1 MSTEDRPLSALLI
14 AVTALLSWNVIGG
27 PERRPANR
35 PRPIDALAVR
45 VSAIAEAIAV
55 AEGYY
60 APGEHDGH
68 TLPYILNNPGGLK
81 KPALGAA
88 VLPTWEDTGLVFFP
102 VKEMGWAALRHQV
115 RLMLTGASSIYEPSD
130 SLLFVA
136 EKYADGDVNWG
147 FNVAAALR
155 VSPIATLEDLA
166 LKDLALGKR
175 DAEELTVE
183 R

>member
-1 MSTEDRPLSALLI
+1 VSTEDRPLSALMLTVV
-14 AVTALLSWNVIGG
+14 AALSWHVLSG
-27 PERRPANR
+27 PERRPADR
-35 PRPIDALAVR
+35 PLPIDAFEVR
-45 VSAIAEAIAV
+45 VRAISEAIAV

-68 TLPYILNNPGGLK
+68 SLPYILNNPGGLK

-102 VKEMGWAALRHQV
+102 DKEMGWAALRHQV

-130 SLLFVA
+130 TLLFVA

-147 FNVAAALR
+147 LNVAATLR
-155 VSPIATLEDLA
+155 VSPVATLEELTVA
-166 LKDLALGKR
+166 
-175 DAEELTVE
+175 ELTVE